1 MCCILKNSINK
12 MRNRKQISH
21 SQCWPSWGP
30 GDQPHERGHRPVGAL
45 GTLSG
50 DWYSTVQYSTVQYS
64 GGTRDTLRGLV
75 HRNLANKATMA
86 EN

>member
-1 MCCILKNSINK
+1 MLAELGT
-12 MRNRKQISH
+12 
-21 SQCWPSWGP
+21 WGP
-30 GDQPHERGHRPVGAL
+30 AASNMSEDPARGGTRDTL
-45 GTLSG
+45 GGLVQ
-50 DWYSTVQYSTVQYS
+50 YSTVQYSSVIVQYSTVQYS

>member
-1 MCCILKNSINK
+1 MLAELGT
-12 MRNRKQISH
+12 
-21 SQCWPSWGP
+21 WGP
-30 GDQPHERGHRPVGAL
+30 AASNMSEDPARGGTRDTL
-45 GTLSG
+45 GGLVQ
-50 DWYSTVQYSTVQYS
+50 YSTVQYSTVQYS